1 MQIHVKQNSSARK
14 MKTLIYIMYFFII
27 IIIEK

>member
-14 MKTLIYIMYFFII
+14 MKTLIYIMYFI

>member
-14 MKTLIYIMYFFII
+14 MKTLIYIVYFII